1 MVEQALRISVMKL
14 SSSALGMVAL
24 AGALILPRILA
35 RRLSAHIIVIA
46 SKYGQAVAIKPPK
59 A

>member
-1 MVEQALRISVMKL
+1 MKL